1 RGRISTGAGTP
12 DQLDGQLLEASRD
25 RSRILVYGPAVA
37 MYTAA
42 TDSFGPPRSFGP
54 ETGPFAG
61 LDATGEKVVLDPGT
75 KLLDEELN
83 VLATVPRNQPGEA
96 DGLVV
101 DDAGATA
108 YRTAGDAIERL
119 DLSTHRVTASV
130 YLPDSPRGLGA
141 LALSGDGSTVVV
153 TTDHG
158 VVVVPTAA
166 LVPVPSPCVPPPPY
180 PTVTVCGRLADLAV
194 SADGYAYVSNPTFDR
209 VEVIA
214 LATGA
219 LEAPIPVGSR
229 PNGLD
234 LSPDGRTLYVAN
246 AGIGEIS
253 VVDTVE
259 RRELR
264 RVTLPA
270 HPHPDWDRPFTVAV
284 AANGTALVS
293 TTLDGIAGGARLLQL
308 DLATE
313 TWRPRSDFVDVFGGV
328 QGGSVVRASVDHRLV
343 TAVLRMDGWH
353 EGRLAVYSAATDSF
367 AAPLTLSGPGEYAAA
382 AGGSTVVAGPGS
394 KVFGPGPTLRASV
407 AGIGFA
413 FAVDATGTI
422 GYRAAAA
429 DQVEVLDLVRGTVAG
444 SIPMPDGVAITT
456 GSPLAVTPDG
466 ARLVG
471 ITGNGLSVVGTE
483 VVPRSG
489 FVSWTQ
495 PQGPTLVDGYGVWVV
510 PGNDPVARPGQ
521 LPPRYLH
528 ASYVTIPAFTG
539 GPALGVTGLVTQ
551 PEGKFAV
558 LGIVDPEG
566 VARSVG
572 VRFDWRAGRA
582 YYLLTVKTGPASFA
596 ASVYDN
602 TAATWTYLG
611 QVDLPAPVGRMFP
624 PHSRTVWF
632 GPLGRTCSVY
642 PLADAYLYPAVLYTG
657 TTTSVASV
665 QSSGTTE
672 PGHCDASAT
681 TELAPWVHLRQGA
694 ALG

>member
-1 RGRISTGAGTP
+1 
-12 DQLDGQLLEASRD
+12 
-25 RSRILVYGPAVA
+25 

-42 TDSFGPPRSFGP
+42 TDSFGPPRSFGR
-54 ETGPFAG
+54 ETPFAG
-61 LDATGEKVVLDPGT
+61 LDATGDKVVLDPGT
-75 KLLDEELN
+75 KVLDEELH
-83 VLATVPRNQPGEA
+83 VLATIPRYQPWDA

-119 DLSTHRVTASV
+119 DLATHRVTASV

-158 VVVVPTAA
+158 VVVVPVAA

-180 PTVTVCGRLADLAV
+180 PTVAICGRLADLAV
-194 SADGYAYVSNPTFDR
+194 SGDGYAYVSNPTFDR

-214 LATGA
+214 LATGT

-246 AGIGEIS
+246 AGIDEIS

-264 RVTLPA
+264 RVALPA
-270 HPHPDWDRPFTVAV
+270 HPHPHWDRPFTVAV

-308 DLATE
+308 DLVTE
-313 TWRPRSDFVDVFGGV
+313 TWRPRSDFANVFGGV
-328 QGGSVVRASVDHRLV
+328 QGGSVVHAGVDHRLV
-343 TAVLRMDGWH
+343 TAVLRMEGWH
-353 EGRLAVYSAATDSF
+353 EGRLAVYSSATDSF
-367 AAPLTLSGPGEYAAA
+367 AAPVTLSGPGEYAAA

-394 KVFGPGPTLRASV
+394 KVFGPGRPAPRASIP
-407 AGIGFA
+407 GTGFA
-413 FAVDATGTI
+413 FAVDSTGTI

-429 DQVEVLDLVRGTVAG
+429 DRVEVLDLARGTVAG
-444 SIPMPDGVAITT
+444 SIRMPGGMAITT

-471 ITGNGLSVVGTE
+471 ITGNGVERGGDRGRPEEWLRLLDAARGPDARRRLRRLGRPRERPRRPPGPAPAE
-483 VVPRSG
+483 VPAR
-489 FVSWTQ
+489 Q
-495 PQGPTLVDGYGVWVV
+495 LRHHRQHYR
-510 PGNDPVARPGQ
+510 RPGPGRDR
-521 LPPRYLH
+521 LGDPAGREVRRPRHRRSRGCRPQRRRSVRL
-528 ASYVTIPAFTG
+528 AG
-539 GPALGVTGLVTQ
+539 GTGLLPAHDQ
-551 PEGKFAV
+551 DRP
-558 LGIVDPEG
+558 G
-566 VARSVG
+566 V
-572 VRFDWRAGRA
+572 VRRLR
-582 YYLLTVKTGPASFA
+582 LRPHRRHL
-596 ASVYDN
+596 
-602 TAATWTYLG
+602 
-611 QVDLPAPVGRMFP
+611 DLPRPGRPAAPVGRMSP
-624 PHSRTVWF
+624 PQSMTVWF

-642 PLADAYLYPAVLYTG
+642 PLADAYVYPAVLYVG

-665 QSSGTTE
+665 QRAGTTE
-672 PGHCDASAT
+672 PGNCDASAT
-681 TELAPWVHLRQGA
+681 TELAPWAHLHQGA